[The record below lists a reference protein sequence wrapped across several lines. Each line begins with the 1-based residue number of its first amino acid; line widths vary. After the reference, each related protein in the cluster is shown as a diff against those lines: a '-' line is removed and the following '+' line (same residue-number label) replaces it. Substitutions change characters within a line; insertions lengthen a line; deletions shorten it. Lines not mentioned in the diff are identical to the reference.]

1 MCGCCAAFAECGTLS
16 LLGAGF
22 DTAGVGEREL
32 TSRLSGRFAAGMLV
46 LADRGFPS
54 FELWREAA
62 ATSAGL
68 AWRCRAAFAL
78 PLIERLPDGT
88 YLSQLRGRRKY
99 ERTRVRVVEFSVK
112 DADTGI
118 SEVFALITT
127 LLDPE
132 AHNAGQLARLY
143 AERWRTET
151 LFKILKVEVR
161 ATGAVLRSKTSA
173 MVRQEIWGLLCCYQA
188 VRQITALAAATAKV
202 ELRRVRFPELF
213 DAVRASVATVLAA
226 CDLAK
231 AFRLL
236 VEDLPGC

>member
-1 MCGCCAAFAECGTLS
+1 MCGCCAAFAEYGTLS
-16 LLGAGF
+16 LLGAEF

-127 LLDPE
+127 LLDPATAPDGE
-132 AHNAGQLARLY
+132 IAELVSRPVGAPRSSLERVEL
-143 AERWRTET
+143 AERGQTADGHVVPRH
-151 LFKILKVEVR
+151 VR
-161 ATGAVLRSKTSA
+161 
-173 MVRQEIWGLLCCYQA
+173 
-188 VRQITALAAATAKV
+188 
-202 ELRRVRFPELF
+202 
-213 DAVRASVATVLAA
+213 RA
-226 CDLAK
+226 
-231 AFRLL
+231 
-236 VEDLPGC
+236 

>member
-1 MCGCCAAFAECGTLS
+1 MCGCCAAFAEYGTLS

-132 AHNAGQLARLY
+132 AHNAEQLARLY
-143 AERWRTET
+143 AERWRADVGHRWYRSSCFAFSWLCS
-151 LFKILKVEVR
+151 LFLAGFLFWLCPAGAGVEAGR
-161 ATGAVLRSKTSA
+161 AGP
-173 MVRQEIWGLLCCYQA
+173 
-188 VRQITALAAATAKV
+188 ALA
-202 ELRRVRFPELF
+202 
-213 DAVRASVATVLAA
+213 
-226 CDLAK
+226 
-231 AFRLL
+231 
-236 VEDLPGC
+236 

>member
-1 MCGCCAAFAECGTLS
+1 MS
-16 LLGAGF
+16 
-22 DTAGVGEREL
+22 
-32 TSRLSGRFAAGMLV
+32 
-46 LADRGFPS
+46 
-54 FELWREAA
+54 
-62 ATSAGL
+62 
-68 AWRCRAAFAL
+68 AAFAL

-99 ERTRVRVVEFSVK
+99 ERTRIRVVEFSVK

-132 AHNAGQLARLY
+132 AHNAEQLARLY

-161 ATGAVLRSKTSA
+161 ATGAVLRSKTPA

-188 VRQITALAAATAKV
+188 VRQITALAAVNAKV

-236 VEDLPGC
+236 VEDLPRMLIRERPPRSTPRMLQRPGRDFPTRKPDTPKTRVVDRKLVLHRLPERPSVQ